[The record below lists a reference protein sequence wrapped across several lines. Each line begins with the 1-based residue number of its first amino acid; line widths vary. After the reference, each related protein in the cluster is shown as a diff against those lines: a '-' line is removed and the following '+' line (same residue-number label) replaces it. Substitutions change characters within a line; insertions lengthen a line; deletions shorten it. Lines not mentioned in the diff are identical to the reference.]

1 MKSLSYRT
9 EQVTKANNQ
18 VMSVWRMLV
27 KPAST
32 YTTVFKKQDHCEA

>member
-1 MKSLSYRT
+1 
-9 EQVTKANNQ
+9 
-18 VMSVWRMLV
+18 MSVWRMLV